1 MGSKD
6 DLDMRE
12 TLWSRGKYP
21 KSGVSWRGW
30 RPNPSLVL
38 LKGAIAENTVLIAIL
53 MRLAG
58 GTHLDRQGPVT
69 DGGGV

>member
-1 MGSKD
+1 MPE
-6 DLDMRE
+6 RE
-12 TLWSRGKYP
+12 YLQHEQTEDVNHAICYP
-21 KSGVSWRGW
+21 PRHSWW
-30 RPNPSLVL
+30 HPNPSLVL